1 MAGNQKKLTCT
12 YYIGG
17 RHVDSLPPEYLDK
30 MAKRIGEA
38 MSIYFTAHLEEY
50 KKIKGANK

>member
-1 MAGNQKKLTCT
+1 MAEKAKKLTCT
-12 YYIGG
+12 FFVGG
-17 RHVDSLPPEYLDK
+17 MPVKELTPEQLDK

-38 MSIYFTAHLEEY
+38 MSIYYTAHPEEY

>member
-1 MAGNQKKLTCT
+1 MAKKTKKLTCT
-12 YYIGG
+12 FFVGG
-17 RHVDSLPPEYLDK
+17 MPVKELTPEQLDK

-38 MSIYFTAHLEEY
+38 MSIYYTAHPEEY